1 MKKSDFKTLFSDTMF
16 AAIQVFEI
24 IVSIIITI
32 FILFMI
38 YNLISSAFGSDLFK
52 MTSDEF
58 SNFLSSALTLVVGLE
73 FIKLLCQHT
82 SENLIEVLMFA
93 ISRQMVVEHLDTFQM
108 LLGVISIFILLAAR
122 KYLTDYRE
130 KKNKL
135 KEQNEKK

>member
-1 MKKSDFKTLFSDTMF
+1 MKKSDFKTLFSETMF

-38 YNLISSAFGSDLFK
+38 YNLISSALGSDLFK

-93 ISRQMVVEHLDTFQM
+93 ISRQMVVEHLNTFQM

>member
-16 AAIQVFEI
+16 AAIQGFEI

-32 FILFMI
+32 VILFMI
-38 YNLISSAFGSDLFK
+38 YNLISSAFSSDLFK

-58 SNFLSSALTLVVGLE
+58 SHFLSSALTLVVGLE

-82 SENLIEVLMFA
+82 SKNLIEVLMFA

-122 KYLTDYRE
+122 KYFTDCKE
-130 KKNKL
+130 KKSAL
-135 KEQNEKK
+135 VEKNDEK

>member
-32 FILFMI
+32 VILFMI

-93 ISRQMVVEHLDTFQM
+93 ISRQMVVEHLNTSQM

-135 KEQNEKK
+135 KEQNEGK

>member
-32 FILFMI
+32 VILFMI
-38 YNLISSAFGSDLFK
+38 YNLISSAFGSDLLK

-93 ISRQMVVEHLDTFQM
+93 ISRQMVVEHLNTSQM

-135 KEQNEKK
+135 KEQNEGK

>member
-1 MKKSDFKTLFSDTMF
+1 MKKTDFKTLFSDTMF

-32 FILFMI
+32 VILFMI
-38 YNLISSAFGSDLFK
+38 YNLISSALGSDLFK

-122 KYLTDYRE
+122 KYLTDCKENKSALIE
-130 KKNKL
+130 KND
-135 KEQNEKK
+135 EK

>member
-1 MKKSDFKTLFSDTMF
+1 MKKTDFKTLFSDTMF

-32 FILFMI
+32 VILFMI
-38 YNLISSAFGSDLFK
+38 YNLISSALGSDLFK

-93 ISRQMVVEHLDTFQM
+93 ISRQMVVEHLNTFQM